1 MSTESQIT
9 TLLFA
14 VGQLLKKV
22 DTLKDQMTIYQDGLA
37 QLRREIEIREAVHQ
51 VWLEDR
57 AAALLRGNAL
67 WLQETEAPIGKPK
80 RKIEAR

>member
-1 MSTESQIT
+1 MSTESQIV

-22 DTLKDQMTIYQDGLA
+22 DALKDQVTGYEDGLT
-37 QLRREIEIREAVHQ
+37 QLRREIEIRETLHQ

-67 WLQETEAPIGKPK
+67 WLQETEAEPHTKNV
-80 RKIEAR
+80 EL

>member
-9 TLLFA
+9 TLLLA
-14 VGQLLKKV
+14 AGQILKKV
-22 DTLKDQMTIYQDGLA
+22 DALKDQMIIYEDGLA
-37 QLRREIEIREAVHQ
+37 QLRQEIEIRETLHQ

-67 WLQETEAPIGKPK
+67 WLQETEAEPHTKNV
-80 RKIEAR
+80 EL